1 MRQSLIQTVS
11 ILATWWHHQFK
22 AALLLSLLYGEK
34 EGQGERGREGRYSW
48 GGGGAN
54 YLYPR
59 EGGMARGFLEYVF

>member
-1 MRQSLIQTVS
+1 MGR
-11 ILATWWHHQFK
+11 K
-22 AALLLSLLYGEK
+22 KDRER
-34 EGQGERGREGRYSW
+34 EGEREGIP